1 MESGG
6 ASLAVTAMV
15 EGQRSRPTT
24 GLSPDEKRKM
34 VDDALEYALDAAV
47 TERPANLLQ
56 FVSGKLREWGPER
69 ERLRAAPHRH
79 TRLVL
84 NAGDDGA
91 VKLQMD
97 VLPVPGIDAP
107 SLTAVADQQAAR
119 KALAASTRAEIRQ
132 RADDVA
138 VPA

>member
-1 MESGG
+1 
-6 ASLAVTAMV
+6 MV

-97 VLPVPGIDAP
+97 VLPVPVSFD
-107 SLTAVADQQAAR
+107 
-119 KALAASTRAEIRQ
+119 RAWMYQNWRRRCSPQ
-132 RADDVA
+132 HRYR
-138 VPA
+138 